1 MLASKLNEAQSVVVS
16 SVRVT
21 TVIAFSDL
29 YDVAA
34 PRAQFPYNWRCPLAE
49 NRLINGVGEICGA
62 YSDPAPQNL
71 LYRRLG
77 RGRCILGKL
86 RAKKSS
92 RLPVNAFTRCYYGPR
107 LSLLSSRTQM
117 ISLDSIINS

>member
-1 MLASKLNEAQSVVVS
+1 MRTPVVVS

-34 PRAQFPYNWRCPLAE
+34 LSAQFPYNWRSRLAE
-49 NRLINGVGEICGA
+49 NRLINGVGEICGWNP
-62 YSDPAPQNL
+62 DPAPQNL

-77 RGRCILGKL
+77 LGCCILGKL
-86 RAKKSS
+86 RTKKSS
-92 RLPVNAFTRCYYGPR
+92 
-107 LSLLSSRTQM
+107 
-117 ISLDSIINS
+117 